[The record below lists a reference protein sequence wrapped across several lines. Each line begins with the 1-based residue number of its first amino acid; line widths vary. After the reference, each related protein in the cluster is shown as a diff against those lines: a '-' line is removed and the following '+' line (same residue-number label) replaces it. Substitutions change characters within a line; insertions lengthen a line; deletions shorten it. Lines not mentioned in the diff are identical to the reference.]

1 MLGARTLKQLGD
13 NLGVAGVHLSAEE
26 IRRLDEVSDPGPAD
40 YPYGGPGV
48 EQRSRQIAADN

>member
-40 YPYGGPGV
+40 
-48 EQRSRQIAADN
+48 